1 VAGGVIGFVV
11 AQFVAPPPSV
21 PGPAQAA
28 VAAKPPPAT
37 LSAPAATQPPPPEAV
52 PVAATASA
60 PAPKPAP
67 AAQPP
72 GATAPADADVVA
84 ARLAAG
90 RELIAEGS
98 PARFAVQLMVTDAR
112 EKPYLSAYLAEAS
125 KSLGSERLYVVPTAG
140 ADAPRVAVLY
150 GPFKDRDEASA
161 ALGSLPEALRQFR
174 PFVRSVD
181 GVREDARR
189 VASR

>member
-1 VAGGVIGFVV
+1 V
-11 AQFVAPPPSV
+11 AQLVSPSASV
-21 PGPAQAA
+21 PGPAAAA
-28 VAAKPPPAT
+28 VAAKPQPAT
-37 LSAPAATQPPPPEAV
+37 AVAPAATQAPPEAV
-52 PVAATASA
+52 PAAATAGA
-60 PAPKPAP
+60 PAPRPPAAAKPPAEAP
-67 AAQPP
+67 AA
-72 GATAPADADVVA
+72 APADADIVTT
-84 ARLAAG
+84 RMAAG

-112 EKPYLSAYLAEAS
+112 DKPYLGAYLAEAG
-125 KSLGSERLYVVPTAG
+125 KPLGSERLYVVPAAG

-161 ALGSLPEALRQFR
+161 ALGALPEPLRQFR

-189 VASR
+189 LAAR